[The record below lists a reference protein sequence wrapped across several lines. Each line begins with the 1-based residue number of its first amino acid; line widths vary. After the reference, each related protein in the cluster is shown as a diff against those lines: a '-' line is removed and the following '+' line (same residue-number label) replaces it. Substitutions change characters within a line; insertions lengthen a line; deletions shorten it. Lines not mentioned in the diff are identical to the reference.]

1 MNVSSMEYLQRRKF
15 SYFLSQRERERE
27 RESQRDKNPT
37 KTKKEKERKG
47 GLKEQQS
54 LAVIVGVGVV
64 FC

>member
-1 MNVSSMEYLQRRKF
+1 MFHPWSTYREESSATSF
-15 SYFLSQRERERE
+15 QRERERE

>member
-15 SYFLSQRERERE
+15 SYFLSERERE

-37 KTKKEKERKG
+37 KTKKEKKRKG

-54 LAVIVGVGVV
+54 LAGMVGVGVV